1 MSFEQSDEALGRE
14 KLACEFRKRFLRGL
28 KRLYAK
34 GELQLPRTLEFA
46 DVDSPEAFEE
56 WLGPLSE
63 KMWMVDL
70 QETAD
75 HKIGPSNL
83 LRYLAKY
90 FTGAAI
96 RDARLLSDDGVHV
109 TIGIRDYRNQCRD
122 EVTMPGSEFV
132 RRFLLHIVP
141 SGVERIRYAGIF
153 HPRKRDEKLARC
165 RRLMLGNDP
174 LAVGS
179 TTSVDESHLS
189 PCDANDSANEK
200 ELDRDDPEYS
210 EDEHGMLPMHLLS
223 AQPLV
228 VVRTSKTCCTRDASD
243 ACSELL
249 TGESL
254 TSIELR
260 QLLARGQKI
269 NQPSQHGFVA
279 VTLEGQEV
287 RPKSRLPTCR
297 RCGSP
302 EMIPERYRNWLET
315 DNTIRQVKWL
325 MALFAVTWTTLDE
338 LVDWTKSAMKKRL
351 QRPSIEQRWFTDA
364 FNDYRRSFVYTT
376 ITIDAVS
383 NPAQPVLFNTTPF
396 DQLDPSL
403 PLPNW

>member
-1 MSFEQSDEALGRE
+1 MT
-14 KLACEFRKRFLRGL
+14 K
-28 KRLYAK
+28 LYAK
-34 GELQLPRTLEFA
+34 GELQLPRTMEFA
-46 DVDSPEAFEE
+46 DIDSAEAFEE
-56 WLGPLSE
+56 WLGPLDR

-75 HKIGPSNL
+75 HKVGPSNL

-96 RDARLLSDDGVHV
+96 RDARLLSDDGANV

-165 RRLMLGNDP
+165 RRLMLGKDP
-174 LAVGS
+174 LEVGS
-179 TTSVDESHLS
+179 SINFDESHS
-189 PCDANDSANEK
+189 KPIDANEEDVETELDEP
-200 ELDRDDPEYS
+200 ELDREDPDYV
-210 EDEHGMLPMHLLS
+210 EDEHGMVPIHLLS
-223 AQPLV
+223 APPLALE
-228 VVRTSKTCCTRDASD
+228 RKSKTCCALGATE